1 MATALIV
8 PGVQVRTEFEPAPVL
23 AGATGI
29 LGLVGVTDRGP
40 LAPTRVGSFGEFIGL
55 FGAASR
61 YTMPEAR
68 TAFTNGVREIVVAR
82 IAPGRGAKATTLLL
96 DDEGETVAT
105 LEARAEGGWGSRLT
119 ARVLQ
124 IKTLGGTGVKYVNLE
139 LSLDGE
145 VVETLANLVMDETNP
160 NYLFDQ
166 INARSR
172 LVVAY
177 DPLFEKGLPA
187 AQARTA
193 LSVQA
198 ASAAFALLRAG
209 ATDVVRAE
217 AKSAGAAGNLSGV
230 RVREG
235 HYGLALPG
243 AANAPSLDIRARAPG
258 ADGRLIRV
266 SVTEPVAGQVG
277 IVLSS
282 QATDPPTNRSLGPFD
297 SVDAVVDALA
307 SDPDVLAVKLGEAL
321 PGVAAPAQ
329 LARRV
334 TVEVVTE
341 GRETQ
346 SYPDLPD
353 MAAIIAINDPAVGFT
368 ALGGATAL
376 PDASD
381 GVGLAAGRAEGAAL
395 RLAGDGDARPLL
407 LIEPAPDAAGALE
420 LSLTRGL
427 SSADG
432 TTGVANLTV
441 FVDDAVAE
449 TFPDLTMDP
458 DDPNYLPEVLRGS
471 AYLRGHDLFV
481 RSRTTSMPRGVAR
494 AQAFTGG
501 VSPSIDD
508 YQDALDRLESAEE
521 VDLVIAS
528 VANQLDDAGVR
539 RVHQAVAAHCAKM
552 ADPARNR
559 IGLGSV
565 TAAAT
570 ARRDSRVAAILD
582 HADDVRSNDFILCAP
597 AGMEAA
603 VAGLLS
609 LQDYFQSP
617 TFKVVP
623 APPVPAGEYTDS
635 ELNQLVAGNV
645 AVVNSK
651 RKLGTIVVKGVLT
664 SGRQINVQ
672 RTANKAVRDV
682 KAIADVYIGLL
693 NNEGNRNALL
703 QQITALLLQMARD
716 GALVPSTD
724 GKDPPFKV
732 EVYSTQADFAQGIVR
747 VDVALR
753 PVRAI
758 DYIYATI
765 LVQN

>member
-29 LGLVGVTDRGP
+29 LGLVGVADRGP
-40 LAPTRVGSFGEFIGL
+40 MAPTRVGSFGEFIGL

-68 TAFTNGVREIVVAR
+68 IAFANGVREIVVAR
-82 IAPGRGAKATTLLL
+82 IAPGRGAKASLNLL

-105 LEARAEGGWGSRLT
+105 LEARAEGGWGTRLA
-119 ARVLQ
+119 ARVLPV
-124 IKTLGGTGVKYVNLE
+124 KTLGGTGVKYVNLE

-145 VVETLANLVMDETNP
+145 VVETLANLVMDAGNP

-166 INARSR
+166 INVRSR

-193 LSVQA
+193 LTTQP

-217 AKSAGAAGNLSGV
+217 AKSAGAAGNLSAV

-235 HYGLALPG
+235 QYGLLLPG
-243 AANAPSLDIRARAPG
+243 AASAPSIDLRARATGP
-258 ADGRLIRV
+258 DGRNIRV
-266 SVTEPVAGQVG
+266 SVTDAPDNQVG
-277 IVLSS
+277 ITISS
-282 QATDPPTNRSLGPFD
+282 QITDPPSSRLLGPFAD
-297 SVDAVVDALA
+297 VDALRA
-307 SDPDVLAVKLGEAL
+307 ALDSDPEVQAVKLGEAL
-321 PGVAAPAQ
+321 PVAVAPTQ
-329 LARRV
+329 LARRI
-334 TVEVVTE
+334 TIDVVTE

-346 SYPDLPD
+346 TYPDLAD
-353 MAAIIAINDPAVGFT
+353 MAAVAAINDPLVGF
-368 ALGGATAL
+368 APVGGAATL
-376 PDASD
+376 PDAND
-381 GVGLAAGRAEGAAL
+381 GVTLAAGRGEGAAL
-395 RLAGDGDARPLL
+395 RLAGDAGPEPLL
-407 LIEPAPDAAGALE
+407 LIEPAPDAAGAIE
-420 LSLTRGL
+420 LAMSRGL

-432 TTGVANLTV
+432 ATGVANLTV

-449 TFPDLTMDP
+449 TFADLSMDP
-458 DDPNYLPEVLRGS
+458 DDPNYLPEVLKGS

-494 AQAFTGG
+494 AQPFTGG
-501 VSPSIDD
+501 VSPLVDD

-565 TAAAT
+565 TAGAT

-693 NNEGNRNALL
+693 NNEGNRNALR
-703 QQITALLLQMARD
+703 QQITALLLQMSRD

-747 VDVALR
+747 VDIALR